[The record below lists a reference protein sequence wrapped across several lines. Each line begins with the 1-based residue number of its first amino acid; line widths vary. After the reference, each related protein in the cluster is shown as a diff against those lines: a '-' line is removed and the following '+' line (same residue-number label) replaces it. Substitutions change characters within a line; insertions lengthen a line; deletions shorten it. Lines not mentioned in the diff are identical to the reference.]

1 MKNPRNLQTGVS
13 MMEALVTM
21 VIVSASLL
29 SLAFLQG
36 VGLQFNNDAL
46 NRSQATVLAYDI
58 IDRIRGNGVISTS
71 TEAADYTSAPT
82 ETEIQS
88 CDVGVATRQNDR
100 NCWFRSLGA
109 LLPNGNG
116 TIGVNGADFQIQ
128 VAWLDRKAGD
138 NSTTDTQVECEAEG
152 RVWSTSL
159 NWVASNPAPNPP
171 TCLQTQLWVARL

>member
-1 MKNPRNLQTGVS
+1 MKNPPKIQAGVS
-13 MMEALVTM
+13 MIEALVTM
-21 VIVSASLL
+21 VIVSGSLL

-36 VGLQFNNDAL
+36 VGLQFNSDAF

-58 IDRIRGNGVISTS
+58 IDRIRGNGVVPAS

-88 CDVGVATRQNDR
+88 CDVGVASRQNDR
-100 NCWFRSLGA
+100 NCWFRSLGS

-116 TIGVNGADFQIQ
+116 AINVNGADFQIQ
-128 VAWLDRKAGD
+128 VAWLDRQAGS
-138 NSTTDTQVECEAEG
+138 NTTTDSQVECEAEG

-159 NWVASNPAPNPP
+159 NWISSNPAPNPP
-171 TCLQTQLWVARL
+171 SCLQTQLWVARL

>member
-1 MKNPRNLQTGVS
+1 

-21 VIVSASLL
+21 VIVSTSLL

-36 VGLQFNNDAL
+36 VGLQFNDNAL

-58 IDRIRGNGVISTS
+58 IDRIRGNGVLPAS
-71 TEAADYTSAPT
+71 TEATDYTSTPS

-88 CDVGVATRQNDR
+88 CDVGVASRQNDR
-100 NCWFRSLGA
+100 NCWFRSLGT

-116 TIGVNGADFQIQ
+116 TINVNGADFVIQ
-128 VAWLDRKAGD
+128 VAWLDRQANA
-138 NSTTDTQVECEAEG
+138 NSHTDSQGECEAVG

-159 NWVASNPAPNPP
+159 NWVSSNPAPSPP
-171 TCLQTQLWVARL
+171 SCLQTQLWVTRL